1 MLPIINNFDFSS
13 CFKSD
18 LKETT
23 GKLWQ
28 KLGEDITNHDD
39 RLTNLEDALLG
50 RNQDS
55 NEKFDQLQVLIN
67 NHGESVSQL
76 ANQVQSLTEEF
87 RGVLQTVD
95 DQVSALLTI
104 HYRNVKNFSHAT
116 KQMIC
121 FHTYLVVLLF
131 DLQLLYYRHIDPCL
145 VLCTL

>member
-104 HYRNVKNFSHAT
+104 HYRNVK
-116 KQMIC
+116 I
-121 FHTYLVVLLF
+121 FHMLLNK
-131 DLQLLYYRHIDPCL
+131 
-145 VLCTL
+145 

>member
-1 MLPIINNFDFSS
+1 MLPIINNFDFSL

-104 HYRNVKNFSHAT
+104 HYRNFEV
-116 KQMIC
+116 
-121 FHTYLVVLLF
+121 FHMLLNK
-131 DLQLLYYRHIDPCL
+131 
-145 VLCTL
+145 